1 MKNFRQ
7 FKEDLEAIAS
17 GGRQERGPVTNTS
30 SDNLQAQALQK
41 RRESATEM
49 SNKIRDRQLRQKEIN
64 KQKRK

>member
-7 FKEDLEAIAS
+7 FKEDLEAI
-17 GGRQERGPVTNTS
+17 QERGPVTNTS
-30 SDNLQAQALQK
+30 SNNLHLQK

-49 SNKIRDRQLRQKEIN
+49 SNKIKDRQLRQQEIN